1 MKVEI
6 NARSMLIRQ
15 RASGFPVANEWATL
29 NDEFPPEGYRLI
41 RSVVHLRSRKGGRA
55 VNVSLAFQYT
65 ESGGEMFTLSEAYE
79 FFERSLTAMQSRGP
93 RIHRHLPAEN
103 RMSIEAEADASD
115 SSPGTPRQ

>member
-6 NARSMLIRQ
+6 GDRTMLVRQ
-15 RASGFPVANEWATL
+15 RASGFPEANEWATL

-55 VNVSLAFQYT
+55 VNVALAFQYT
-65 ESGGEMFTLSEAYE
+65 APSVEVFTMSEAYE
-79 FFERSLTAMQSRGP
+79 FFDRSLTAMQSRGP
-93 RIHRHLPAEN
+93 RTHRHLPAEN